1 MKEFFCKLF
10 FKSII
15 DTRDEYFKELQQK
28 TIELA
33 EKKMESEYR
42 QRYIDCIEQIV
53 SEEYQI
59 LSILKD
65 AEIGRAIIYLG
76 TNGDKNE
83 FYLYAPYL
91 NTHDV
96 VEGTLPYQFKMEFK
110 LNKNSKTIIV
120 NDIEVTETSNAY
132 TNLGMKEFV
141 NYAKL
146 KEISKIDG
154 NVVINNNALKNMKEF
169 YQQNG
174 FDVKL
179 SNETKIGKIE
189 MNLNSDNVK

>member
-15 DTRDEYFKELQQK
+15 DARDAFYHELQQK

-33 EKKMESEYR
+33 EKKAESEYR

-59 LSILKD
+59 YSIIKD
-65 AEIGRAIIYLG
+65 AEIGRAIIYVASKS
-76 TNGDKNE
+76 DKYDL
-83 FYLYAPYL
+83 YLYAPYL
-91 NTHDV
+91 NTQV
-96 VEGTLPYQFKMEFK
+96 VEEGILPYQFKMQFK
-110 LNKNSKTIIV
+110 LNKNSKTIVV

-132 TNLGMKEFV
+132 ANLGMKEFIKF
-141 NYAKL
+141 AKQ
-146 KEISKIDG
+146 KEITKIDG
-154 NVVINNNALKNMKEF
+154 NVVINNQAVNNMKDF

-174 FDVKL
+174 FAVEL
-179 SNETKIGKIE
+179 SNETKIGRIE
-189 MNLNSDNVK
+189 MNLEDKTV